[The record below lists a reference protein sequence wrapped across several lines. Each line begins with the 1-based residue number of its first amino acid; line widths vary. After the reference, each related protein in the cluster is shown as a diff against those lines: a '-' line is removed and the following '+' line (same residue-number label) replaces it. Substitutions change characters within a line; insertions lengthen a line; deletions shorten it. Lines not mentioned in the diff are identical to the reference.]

1 MGDTPHIYDINLDD
15 FENKVLT
22 PSNEHPVL
30 VDFWADWC
38 SPCIFIAPVLAKVI
52 KEYEG
57 AISLA
62 KIEVDEGENMKLA
75 GQYQVRGFPTI
86 ILFEKE
92 KEVARFSS
100 ARSQSYIEEFIE
112 SNSTLL
118 S

>member
-1 MGDTPHIYDINLDD
+1 MDITSHLYDINLND
-15 FENKVLT
+15 FESKVLEA
-22 PSNEHPVL
+22 SHKHPIL
-30 VDFWADWC
+30 VDFWAEWC

-52 KEYEG
+52 EEYDG
-57 AISLA
+57 AVALA

-86 ILFEKE
+86 ILFEKG

-112 SNSTLL
+112 TNSTLL
-118 S
+118 

>member
-1 MGDTPHIYDINLDD
+1 MTKSQHLYDINLDD
-15 FENKVLT
+15 FESKVLE
-22 PSNEHPVL
+22 PSHKHPVL

-38 SPCIFIAPVLAKVI
+38 SPCIFIAPILAKVI
-52 KEYEG
+52 EEFEG
-57 AISLA
+57 AVSLA

-75 GQYQVRGFPTI
+75 GKYQVRGFPTI
-86 ILFEKE
+86 ILFENG

-112 SNSTLL
+112 TNSTLL